1 MDVSKRDVR
10 RIVQETL
17 SFLTKECYLDLID
30 LSKVPEK
37 ELRRQ
42 YVDYRLFSNTWSIG
56 SIFSSIAEGYT
67 QSNAEK
73 TEDADTVIESL
84 LLKYGFSKKWQITK
98 RILANNIP
106 VIMAVADIEENFAM
120 VDADMDKAGY
130 FMGFQKIVNIK
141 DMQWRILQ
149 YEPMYEFDQTN
160 ILRYYP
166 LAYHWTP
173 VYHLENIKK
182 NGFVP
187 KTENRAYNY
196 PPRVYFLNGAAP
208 RPEIMALGQNLC
220 KANIDGRNDGKYA
233 LIYVS
238 TDKIPKEFKFYYDPN
253 MRNAMYTTDIISSD
267 VIDKIEKYQF

>member
-1 MDVSKRDVR
+1 MDVFKRDIR
-10 RIVQETL
+10 RIVQESL

-30 LSKVPEK
+30 LTKVPEK
-37 ELRRQ
+37 ELRKQ

-56 SIFSSIAEGYT
+56 SIFSTIAEEYA
-67 QSNAEK
+67 QSTAEK

-84 LLKYGFSKKWQITK
+84 LLKYGFNKKWQITK
-98 RILANNIP
+98 RISANNIP
-106 VIMAVADIEENFAM
+106 VIMAVANIEENFAL

-166 LAYHWTP
+166 IAYHWTP
-173 VYHLENIKK
+173 VYNLDSIKK

-187 KTENRAYNY
+187 KTANCAYNY
-196 PPRVYFLNGAAP
+196 PPRIYFLNGAAP
-208 RPEIMALGQNLC
+208 RPDIMALGLKLC
-220 KANIDGRNDGKYA
+220 KTNTDRQNDGKYA

-238 TDKIPKEFKFYYDPN
+238 TDKIPKECKFYYDPN

-267 VIDKIEKYQF
+267 VINKIEKYQF

>member
-10 RIVQETL
+10 RIVQESL

-30 LSKVPEK
+30 LTKVSEK

-42 YVDYRLFSNTWSIG
+42 YIDYRFFSNTWSIG

-84 LLKYGFSKKWQITK
+84 LLKYGFNKKWQITK
-98 RILANNIP
+98 RISANNIP

-141 DMQWRILQ
+141 GMQWRILQ
-149 YEPMYEFDQTN
+149 YEPMYEFDQTV

-166 LAYHWTP
+166 IAYHWTP
-173 VYHLENIKK
+173 VYNLDNIKK
-182 NGFVP
+182 NGFIP

-196 PPRVYFLNGAAP
+196 PPRIYFLNGAAP

-220 KANIDGRNDGKYA
+220 KTNTDRRNDRKYA

-238 TDKIPKEFKFYYDPN
+238 TAKIPKECKFYSDPN
-253 MRNAMYTTDIISSD
+253 MRNAMYTTDIITPE
-267 VIDKIEKYQF
+267 VIDKIEKYRF